1 MRVMAGDT
9 ADAVLCLQ
17 ALGSGSRPGRGAAA
31 ADAAPSMGAA
41 LLDAV
46 TAFPGLA
53 DEDDKYQ
60 VPALNIN

>member
-1 MRVMAGDT
+1 MPMC
-9 ADAVLCLQ
+9 CLQ
-17 ALGSGSRPGRGAAA
+17 AFGSAQRPGQGVGA
-31 ADAAPSMGAA
+31 ADAAPSIGAA

-60 VPALNIN
+60 VPASYPEPPALAKQH